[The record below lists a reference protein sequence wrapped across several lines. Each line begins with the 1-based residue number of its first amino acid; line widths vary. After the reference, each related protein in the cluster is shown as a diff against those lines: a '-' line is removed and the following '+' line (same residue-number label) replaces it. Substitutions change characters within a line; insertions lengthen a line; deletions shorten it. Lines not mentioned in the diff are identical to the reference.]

1 MTTGIP
7 GGFSVFSFK
16 LSLGHATAIPIT
28 RARIDEKISRCMKLL
43 LLMFPVQTREAAR
56 TSTATTG
63 TVAVAVAAEGDLLFQ
78 NSLHNLLNC
87 RELRRGQSFGF
98 EGGFENSGR
107 GGFGGDPR
115 RSTSPQSLQW
125 RTRGSGGFSNSSRT
139 SSPARWHHDHQPV
152 TITNAPA
159 RSHRG
164 KGNSRN
170 NSPHGR
176 FDPFLA
182 LSSDVGIVKT
192 SFLPVPE
199 ATLDETRPTADPGPH
214 HGKQGCSA
222 ELAAQG

>member
-139 SSPARWHHDHQPV
+139 SSPARWHHDH
-152 TITNAPA
+152 
-159 RSHRG
+159 
-164 KGNSRN
+164 
-170 NSPHGR
+170 
-176 FDPFLA
+176 
-182 LSSDVGIVKT
+182 
-192 SFLPVPE
+192 
-199 ATLDETRPTADPGPH
+199 
-214 HGKQGCSA
+214 
-222 ELAAQG
+222 